1 MINYFEIYVIFLTTV
16 SIIGAYV
23 VFKSRYLKST
33 VLTISLF
40 IQRYGIFIEKL
51 VRSIQISLIVIPV
64 YTLTIIIETIG
75 RVPKK
80 QRTPIAIIKKTI
92 LEYKSSSFLKWMTI
106 LIIADSVSLLW
117 ADSLLLGLIGI
128 STRILMFLCAFNTYI
143 ALKISQ
149 KHVNFYFIGI
159 SIGVLLNT
167 IVAILQRI
175 DCLKNS
181 CTTFFHIEHDILNI
195 RGLTLTGQGIWLGE
209 IFFPRTI
216 GLFGDVNM
224 HSFFINAS
232 IIAMVGGLLHLIF
245 SSKKEKRSKIK
256 IAIPLIILIFL
267 GAITSI
273 TSVSRSAIMGAII
286 PTIYIIIFFIISES
300 LKRKSIKPI
309 LISLLLLGSLTLTS
323 ILVYRKLSENTTIN
337 NHIESF
343 INIKLNVE
351 NDGSAQGHFF
361 LINEALKVGSQNTA
375 GKGTGI
381 GNYHTYYNKYI
392 NKDALNTDPHSWIAL
407 LYAEQ
412 GWIGTIVYVLFFI
425 YYIFWAIITSIRN
438 LRKTN
443 YLVLCLKF
451 IPMTF
456 IIGMIFYY
464 GFFTPMVW
472 FWFGIA
478 MFYIECEKKQYNL
491 CLNSV
496 TVYVLSALITIYQKL
511 FSFDHA
517 FWARPDKFRIC
528 IFQPSCS
535 EYMKQSLQKRG
546 AIKGV
551 FYGTWRIIRCNPF
564 NEGGF
569 DPA

>member
-1 MINYFEIYVIFLTTV
+1 MINYFEIYIIALTAV
-16 SIIGAYV
+16 SLILSYV
-23 VFKSRYLKST
+23 VFKSKYLKST
-33 VLTISLF
+33 ILAISLF
-40 IQRYGIFIEKL
+40 IQRYGIYIEKL
-51 VRSIQISLIVIPV
+51 VRSIQISLIIIPV
-64 YTLTIIIETIG
+64 YTLTIIIEIIG

-80 QRTPIAIIKKTI
+80 QRTPLTIIKKTVK
-92 LEYKSSSFLKWMTI
+92 EYKSSSFLKWITI

-117 ADSLLLGLIGI
+117 ADSLVLGLIGI
-128 STRILMFLCAFNTYI
+128 ATRILMFLCAFNTYI

-149 KHVNFYFIGI
+149 EHLNFYLVGI

-175 DCLKNS
+175 DCIKNS

-195 RGLTLTGQGIWLGE
+195 RGLTLTEQGIWLGQ

-232 IIAMVGGLLHLIF
+232 IIAIIGGLLHLVF
-245 SSKKEKRSKIK
+245 SSRKPVKSKIK
-256 IAIPLIILIFL
+256 IAIPLTLLIICGLV
-267 GAITSI
+267 TSI
-273 TSVSRSAIMGAII
+273 TSISRSAIMGIII
-286 PTIYIIIFFIISES
+286 PVIYILIFFVTSEA
-300 LKRKSIKPI
+300 LKRKSLKPV
-309 LISLLLLGSLTLTS
+309 LITLIIFSLFTLTTLLIYNKIS
-323 ILVYRKLSENTTIN
+323 QNLAVREQIN
-337 NHIESF
+337 LF
-343 INIKLNVE
+343 INSKLNVGE
-351 NDGSAQGHFF
+351 DGSAQEHFRLF
-361 LINEALKVGSQNTA
+361 NEALNIGYKTTA

-381 GNYHTYYNKYI
+381 GNYHSYYNKYI
-392 NKDALNTDPHSWIAL
+392 NKDALNTDPHSWVAL

-425 YYIFWAIITSIRN
+425 YYIFWAIVTSIRN

-443 YLVLCLKF
+443 YLALCLKF

-478 MFYIECEKKQYNL
+478 MFYIELEKTQYKL
-491 CLNSV
+491 SLNSI
-496 TVYVLSALITIYQKL
+496 TVYVLTALITIYQKL

-517 FWARPDKFRIC
+517 FWAQPDKFRIC

-535 EYMKQSLQKRG
+535 EYMKQSLQKKG
-546 AIKGV
+546 VIKGL
-551 FYGTWRIIRCNPF
+551 FHGAWRIVRCNPF
-564 NEGGF
+564 SEGGF